1 MSESSTPVFQRRR
14 ADSAGSTARA
24 LDWAARRSDILLHPH
39 SPLALA
45 DVLLTEGGCFDL
57 IATDTNVASDE
68 SGTEAETDAT
78 QTSGRRRKRR
88 TRQRMNLLTLHTRDE
103 LQKRCRA
110 LTVENALVKQK
121 HDQHLYLAAGFIEMD
136 GMRAPVLLYPALLVH
151 KPDMA
156 GHEIRLA
163 DTRPEFN
170 QRGFATLNERF
181 GLELPGPSN
190 DEPLSDYF
198 ALLAAAIT
206 PVPDLDFAFD
216 IALGNASPQ
225 TFSKHRLGQEPLP
238 DVPGQ
243 FDVGLAMSLAS
254 NVSLDEL
261 HTVLDLIAEAVP
273 ESLSAESERAANSAH
288 IPDDV
293 AQLRAFSVKLA
304 TRGLDNITFQQ
315 LPELAERINTWVN
328 HITISRDTAIV
339 ADLFGSLRINTR
351 QLARLGSI
359 VELLDKAPEEFESPA
374 LANLAY
380 ASTSSI
386 LRRAQHQ
393 AQLIKEEFENLQ
405 NYFVLELVPSKT
417 ELLQLIDE
425 LDRPGPQDS
434 SASKQAASDV
444 VDADYFHARR
454 RFMDFSRER
463 PAHIEQEHRHRLKQL
478 AKVLRFREL
487 FVNNTEYRQSLG
499 THYRGLRTDWARL
512 TRAVGFAQE
521 LAEVL
526 GSEAMAAIAIAD
538 FPQFRRSLVADLD
551 ALRSGNDALRE
562 AIKVFGRQW
571 ETQPVE
577 MFRTHL
583 EETSF
588 RLHEW
593 RLSFG
598 ELMTDNTWTPAK
610 VLSRF
615 TGQRRCDAATE
626 QRVRAARARIA
637 DTLRS
642 GQGDIDTVTGTLEWL
657 RTASRHA
664 TERQLDIGAIVD
676 HLQIA

>member
-1 MSESSTPVFQRRR
+1 M
-14 ADSAGSTARA
+14 
-24 LDWAARRSDILLHPH
+24 
-39 SPLALA
+39 
-45 DVLLTEGGCFDL
+45 
-57 IATDTNVASDE
+57 
-68 SGTEAETDAT
+68 
-78 QTSGRRRKRR
+78 
-88 TRQRMNLLTLHTRDE
+88 
-103 LQKRCRA
+103 
-110 LTVENALVKQK
+110 
-121 HDQHLYLAAGFIEMD
+121 
-136 GMRAPVLLYPALLVH
+136 
-151 KPDMA
+151 
-156 GHEIRLA
+156 
-163 DTRPEFN
+163 
-170 QRGFATLNERF
+170 
-181 GLELPGPSN
+181 
-190 DEPLSDYF
+190 
-198 ALLAAAIT
+198 
-206 PVPDLDFAFD
+206 
-216 IALGNASPQ
+216 
-225 TFSKHRLGQEPLP
+225 
-238 DVPGQ
+238 
-243 FDVGLAMSLAS
+243 
-254 NVSLDEL
+254 
-261 HTVLDLIAEAVP
+261 
-273 ESLSAESERAANSAH
+273 
-288 IPDDV
+288 
-293 AQLRAFSVKLA
+293 
-304 TRGLDNITFQQ
+304 
-315 LPELAERINTWVN
+315 
-328 HITISRDTAIV
+328 
-339 ADLFGSLRINTR
+339 
-351 QLARLGSI
+351 
-359 VELLDKAPEEFESPA
+359 
-374 LANLAY
+374 
-380 ASTSSI
+380 
-386 LRRAQHQ
+386 
-393 AQLIKEEFENLQ
+393 
-405 NYFVLELVPSKT
+405 
-417 ELLQLIDE
+417 
-425 LDRPGPQDS
+425 
-434 SASKQAASDV
+434 
-444 VDADYFHARR
+444 
-454 RFMDFSRER
+454 R

-598 ELMTDNTWTPAK
+598 ELMT
-610 VLSRF
+610 
-615 TGQRRCDAATE
+615 ATE